1 MIGIDSAIAEGL
13 KIINKFIPD
22 GEAKAKAEAEFRSA
36 LLESETKIATSQIEV
51 NKEEAK
57 NANLFVSGWRPF
69 IGWVC
74 GVAFAYHFVILPILM
89 FIAAL
94 SGATFDSPEFDMDS
108 LFAVL
113 GGMLGL
119 GGLRTFE
126 KFKGVAK

>member
-74 GVAFAYHFVILPILM
+74 GIAFAYHFVILPILM

-94 SGATFDSPEFDMDS
+94 SGATFDSPKFDMDS

-119 GGLRTFE
+119 GGFRTFE